1 MAIQVGSVEVDVVP
15 NTRGIYA
22 QLRAGLVPAATRAGE
37 DAGTAAGRSFGPAMQ
52 AQVGEVGLRIGEQI
66 GQQIANRLTA
76 ALRDAIRDGVN
87 QGGRTARPAATRQGD
102 ETAGAFSR
110 ALKTR
115 LEAAFRSLP
124 RIEIGADTSEAD
136 SDLQALRVRMETLA
150 NKRIGIDI
158 DAGAARAEIRL
169 IEAELT
175 RLGAEHPNVQV
186 RADTAAALSELAAV
200 HAAIDAVDGKDARVD
215 VDTSGAV
222 SAVLHLVVA
231 IGGLAAI
238 PAIPV
243 LAAGIGAIGS
253 AAVAASVGVGALAAV
268 AVPAFVG
275 IAGALQAQKQAQ
287 EAATA
292 SSLKGGQAS
301 SAGASKALQQAGAQ
315 QALASAHRN
324 AAQQI
329 ASAQERVEEA
339 ERGVEDAERQLAAS
353 QKDSRQ
359 AQLDLVAARKEA
371 AQQLEDLADRY
382 ASAQLSQQD
391 AALSLA
397 EAQQRQREVDKDKK
411 STVLDRQRAALAV
424 AQATQ
429 RLKEQTTETARLK
442 TEQAAA
448 AKSGV
453 DGTKTVL
460 QAQDRLAKA
469 QETVR
474 DRTRGVA
481 DAQKAVVKAQQNVAR
496 AQAQAADSIA
506 SAQRQ
511 MASASLQAAGGVDQA
526 AIAQAKYQQA
536 LAKLTPSARDTL
548 NAFTSLRTAFTDWS
562 KSLQPTVM
570 PIFTR
575 ALNGLKNSLPGLTP
589 FVKAA
594 ADAIKTLQDRVS
606 AGFKSPWWKEFKAD
620 LAGSVRPAIEGLG
633 ISFGRTF
640 KGMAGIVQAFLP
652 HMESISKRMQAIT
665 GRFATWGSGLKG
677 SAKFERF
684 LSYASEQA
692 PILAEAIGDIS
703 SALYQLARSA
713 SSLSGPVLKAL
724 GGVASAIASIAETLP
739 WLIQL
744 MYAAWIATKL
754 WTLAMIAFNL
764 VMAAN
769 PITLIVV
776 GIVALV
782 AAVIYAYKHWGWFR
796 EAVQAAW
803 KGIQTAAM
811 WAWNNVLKPAFAA
824 IVVALTAIATAAT
837 WLWQNILSPVFSS
850 ISTAARILATVV
862 LTILIAPLVL
872 GFKLLA
878 AIGTWLWENVL
889 RPVFNAIA
897 EAAVWLWDVWLKPS
911 FDRIVA
917 GLRFIGQVA
926 EWLWTNVLKPVFGW
940 IGEGAKWMWNNVLK
954 PIFDNFMKRLDALG
968 KAARWLWDKAL
979 SPIFTSIGD
988 KGRWLWDKALK
999 PAFDNIKR
1007 GVESV
1012 GRSFE
1017 DAKGFIEQAWN
1028 KVQDIAKKPVRFII
1042 DKIYN
1047 AGIVPTWNM
1056 IAKAFGAPTIDKM
1069 ETKGWA
1075 RGGILPGQSSYRQ
1088 GDDQLVPM
1096 RRGEGV
1102 YVSEAMRDPYERAR
1116 LHAVNRAA
1124 MAGKPLDQY
1133 QGFAKGGIFDWVG
1146 KATSATVDLAKSG
1159 VSWLKDGV
1167 KASATAGLK
1176 SVVEPLI
1183 AKISGSAS
1191 LYRSMISGIPKKM
1204 ISSIL
1209 GFSGESDKRL
1219 GEAGIGGGGFARALS
1234 WARTQ
1239 AGLPY
1244 QWAGNG
1250 NPSWDCSGLVSAI
1263 ESVIRGEK
1271 PHRRWATGAFAGK
1284 TAPPGWVLNGRS
1296 PYRIGITNAGVGH
1309 TAGTINGVNVES
1321 RGGDGVVIGSRARA
1335 WNDKLFTHQYAY
1347 QGKYDSGGYL
1357 QPGLNLAYNGTGR
1370 PEPVFTTAQASNLG
1384 RLATQPNGLQPGD
1397 ALTLIVDGQE
1407 FHGYVDA
1414 RANGVVTHRNKQLA
1428 STVRAGRKG

>member
-22 QLRAGLVPAATRAGE
+22 QLRAGLTGPAASVGDEIGRIIGRGITVHVASAIRNGVQRGGQQATATAGRQGS
-37 DAGTAAGRSFGPAMQ
+37 DAGGAFGRTFRARVQAAMQ
-52 AQVGEVGLRIGEQI
+52 
-66 GQQIANRLTA
+66 
-76 ALRDAIRDGVN
+76 
-87 QGGRTARPAATRQGD
+87 
-102 ETAGAFSR
+102 
-110 ALKTR
+110 
-115 LEAAFRSLP
+115 SLP
-124 RIEIGADTSEAD
+124 RADVRIGDTGFNADLAR
-136 SDLQALRVRMETLA
+136 LRSRLETLSG
-150 NKRIGIDI
+150 KQIGVDV
-158 DAGAARAEIRL
+158 DAATALAEIDRL
-169 IEAELT
+169 ERDLT
-175 RLGAEHPNVQV
+175 RLGANHPDVNVRVDTGAAVAQLAALRAEIDALDGRDVDV
-186 RADTAAALSELAAV
+186 RVDAAVRSFGMLVTAAAAFGP
-200 HAAIDAVDGKDARVD
+200 AI
-215 VDTSGAV
+215 
-222 SAVLHLVVA
+222 LPILPVVA
-231 IGGLAAI
+231 AGL
-238 PAIPV
+238 
-243 LAAGIGAIGS
+243 G
-253 AAVAASVGVGALAAV
+253 AVAAAATAAGVGLGAV
-268 AVPAFVG
+268 AAAAAPGLKDV
-275 IAGALQAQKQAQ
+275 AGALQAQKAAQDAATSSTNSGAAAAVQAQ
-287 EAATA
+287 QRAIR
-292 SSLKGGQAS
+292 QAS
-301 SAGASKALQQAGAQ
+301 ATQGLAAAQ
-315 QALASAHRN
+315 RS

-329 ASAQERVEEA
+329 SAARDQVARA
-339 ERGVEDAERQLAAS
+339 ERGVVDAEERLQDAQDAS
-353 QKDSRQ
+353 RR
-359 AQLDLVAARKEA
+359 AQLDLIEARKSAAR
-371 AQQLEDLADRY
+371 QLEDLATRY
-382 ASAQLSQQD
+382 ESAQLSQKD

-397 EAQQRQREVDKDKK
+397 EAEERQLEVAKDKK
-411 STVLDRQRAALAV
+411 STALDRERAALAV
-424 AQATQ
+424 EQATL
-429 RLKEQTTETARLK
+429 RLKEQTTETKRLK
-442 TEQAAA
+442 QETSEASKA
-448 AKSGV
+448 GV
-453 DGTKTVL
+453 EGSETVRD
-460 QAQDRLAKA
+460 AQGRLADS
-469 QETVR
+469 QESVR
-474 DRTRGVA
+474 DRTRAVA
-481 DAQKAVVKAQQNVAR
+481 DAQQAVVKAQQNVAR
-496 AQAQAADSIA
+496 VQQQAADSIA

-511 MASASLQAAGGVDQA
+511 IASAQMETATSSSAAA
-526 AIAQAKYQQA
+526 TAQQKYQAA
-536 LAKLTPSARDTL
+536 LAKMTPAARGTFDSFVQLRSAFS
-548 NAFTSLRTAFTDWS
+548 AWS
-562 KSLQPTVM
+562 RSLQPQVM

-575 ALNGLKNSLPGLTP
+575 ALDGIRRSLPGLTP
-589 FVKAA
+589 FVVAA
-594 ADAIKTLQDRVS
+594 AAAIGRLQDRVS
-606 AGFKSPWWKEFKAD
+606 AGFKSPWWKQFKAE
-620 LAGSVRPAIEGLG
+620 LSGAVGPAIEGLG
-633 ISFGRTF
+633 ISFGRIF
-640 KGMAGIVQAFLP
+640 KGMAGVIDAFLP
-652 HMESISKRMQAIT
+652 HMDGISDRMQT
-665 GRFATWGSGLKG
+665 MTQRFATWGTSLKG
-677 SAKFERF
+677 SPAFERF
-684 LSYASEQA
+684 LSYAAENGPIVSDMLGNLVRAFFDLGVALA
-692 PILAEAIGDIS
+692 PLAGTATSFLNAIAAGV
-703 SALYQLARSA
+703 SAV
-713 SSLSGPVLKAL
+713 PVDVLTAL
-724 GGVASAIASIAETLP
+724 GVAFASIAIGAKL
-739 WLIQL
+739 
-744 MYAAWIATKL
+744 AAIGMAIWRAAVTAAGIATAVMTGQ
-754 WTLAMIAFNL
+754 TLALNAAMRANL
-764 VMAAN
+764 VGII
-769 PITLIVV
+769 ITLI
-776 GIVALV
+776 IALV
-782 AAVIYAYKHWGWFR
+782 VAIIYAYQHSETFR
-796 EAVQAAW
+796 RIVQGAW
-803 KGIQTAAM
+803 EGIKATISFV
-811 WAWNNVLKPAFAA
+811 WNNVLKPAFNALVIAFKAIGAA
-824 IVVALTAIATAAT
+824 AS
-837 WLWQNILSPVFSS
+837 WLWTNILSPAFSF
-850 ISTAARILATVV
+850 IGTAARILATVV

-917 GLRFIGQVA
+917 GLKFIGQIA

-954 PIFDNFMKRLDALG
+954 PAFDNFMKRMDTLG
-968 KAARWLWDKAL
+968 KAARWLWDKVL
-979 SPIFTSIGD
+979 SPVFTWIGD
-988 KGRWLWDKALK
+988 KGKWLWDKALK
-999 PAFDNIKR
+999 PAFDSIKR

-1017 DAKGFIEQAWN
+1017 DAKGFIEKAWN

-1056 IAKAFGAPTIDKM
+1056 IAKAFGAPTLDKM

-1146 KATSATVDLAKSG
+1146 KAASTTVDLAKSG

-1167 KASATAGLK
+1167 KASATAGFK

-1250 NPSWDCSGLVSAI
+1250 NPSWDCSGLVSAV

-1321 RGGDGVVIGSRARA
+1321 RGGDGVVIGKAARG
-1335 WNDKLFTHQYAY
+1335 WNDKLFTHHYAY
-1347 QGKYDSGGYL
+1347 QGTYDRGGYL

-1384 RLATQPNGLQPGD
+1384 RLATQPTGLQPGD

>member
-22 QLRAGLVPAATRAGE
+22 QLRSGLLGPANRVGE
-37 DAGTAAGRSFGPAMQ
+37 DIGRT
-52 AQVGEVGLRIGEQI
+52 IGRHI
-66 GQQIANRLTA
+66 TVNVTN
-76 ALRDAIRDGVN
+76 AIRDGVTR
-87 QGGRTARPAATRQGD
+87 GGRQATTAAARQGSD
-102 ETAGAFSR
+102 AGGAFGR
-110 ALKTR
+110 MARTR
-115 LEAAFRSLP
+115 IEAALRSLP
-124 RIEIGADTSEAD
+124 DIQIGANTSEAD
-136 SDLQALRVRMETLA
+136 ADIRALRVQLETLA
-150 NKRIGIDI
+150 SQRVGIDV
-158 DAGAARAEIRL
+158 DAATARRQLEELER
-169 IEAELT
+169 ELT
-175 RLGAEHPNVQV
+175 RLGASSPDVAV
-186 RADTAAALSELAAV
+186 RINTAAAVGELAALR
-200 HAAIDAVDGKDARVD
+200 AEIDALDGRDVDVRVD
-215 VDTSGAV
+215 AAV
-222 SAVLHLVVA
+222 RSFGMLVTAAAAFGPAILPILPVVA
-231 IGGLAAI
+231 AGL
-238 PAIPV
+238 
-243 LAAGIGAIGS
+243 G
-253 AAVAASVGVGALAAV
+253 AVAAAATAAGVGLGAV
-268 AVPAFVG
+268 AAAAAPGLKDV
-275 IAGALQAQKQAQ
+275 AGALQAQKAAQDAATSSTNSGAAAAVQAQ
-287 EAATA
+287 QRAIR
-292 SSLKGGQAS
+292 QAS
-301 SAGASKALQQAGAQ
+301 ATQGLAAAQ
-315 QALASAHRN
+315 RS

-329 ASAQERVEEA
+329 SAARDQVARA
-339 ERGVEDAERQLAAS
+339 ERGVVDAEERLQDAQDAS
-353 QKDSRQ
+353 RR
-359 AQLDLVAARKEA
+359 AQLDLIEARKSAAR
-371 AQQLEDLADRY
+371 QLEDLATRY
-382 ASAQLSQQD
+382 ESAQLSQKD

-397 EAQQRQREVDKDKK
+397 EAEERQLEVAKDKK
-411 STVLDRQRAALAV
+411 STALDRERAALAV
-424 AQATQ
+424 EQATL
-429 RLKEQTTETARLK
+429 RLKEQTTETKRLK
-442 TEQAAA
+442 QETSEASKA
-448 AKSGV
+448 GV
-453 DGTKTVL
+453 EGSETVRD
-460 QAQDRLAKA
+460 AQGRLADS
-469 QETVR
+469 QESVR
-474 DRTRGVA
+474 DRTRAVA
-481 DAQKAVVKAQQNVAR
+481 DAQQAVVKAQQNVAR
-496 AQAQAADSIA
+496 VQQQAADSIA

-511 MASASLQAAGGVDQA
+511 IASAQMETATSSSAAA
-526 AIAQAKYQQA
+526 TAQQKYQAA
-536 LAKLTPSARDTL
+536 LAKMTPAARGTFDSFVQLRSAFS
-548 NAFTSLRTAFTDWS
+548 AWS
-562 KSLQPTVM
+562 RSLQPQVM

-575 ALNGLKNSLPGLTP
+575 ALDGIRRSLPGLTP
-589 FVKAA
+589 FVVAA
-594 ADAIKTLQDRVS
+594 AAAIGRLQDRVS
-606 AGFKSPWWKEFKAD
+606 AGFKSPWWKQFKAE
-620 LAGSVRPAIEGLG
+620 LSGAVGPAIEGLG
-633 ISFGRTF
+633 ISFGRIF
-640 KGMAGIVQAFLP
+640 KGMAGVIDAFLP
-652 HMESISKRMQAIT
+652 HMDGISDRMQT
-665 GRFATWGSGLKG
+665 MTQRFATWGTSLKG
-677 SAKFERF
+677 SPAFERF
-684 LSYASEQA
+684 LSYAAENGPIVSDMLGNLVRAFFDLGVALA
-692 PILAEAIGDIS
+692 PLAGTATSFLNAIAAGV
-703 SALYQLARSA
+703 SAV
-713 SSLSGPVLKAL
+713 PVDVLTAL
-724 GGVASAIASIAETLP
+724 GVAFASIAIGAKL
-739 WLIQL
+739 
-744 MYAAWIATKL
+744 AAIGMAIWRAAVTAAGIATAVMTGQ
-754 WTLAMIAFNL
+754 TLALNAAMRANL
-764 VMAAN
+764 VGII
-769 PITLIVV
+769 ITLI
-776 GIVALV
+776 IALV
-782 AAVIYAYKHWGWFR
+782 VAIIYAYQHSETFR
-796 EAVQAAW
+796 RIVQGAW
-803 KGIQTAAM
+803 EGIKATISFI
-811 WAWNNVLKPAFAA
+811 WNNVLKPVFDALVIAFKAIGAA
-824 IVVALTAIATAAT
+824 AS
-837 WLWQNILSPVFSS
+837 WLWTNVLSPVFGF
-850 ISTAARILATVV
+850 IGAAARILATIV
-862 LTILIAPLVL
+862 LTVLIVPLVIA
-872 GFKLLA
+872 FKVLA
-878 AIGTWLWENVL
+878 AVGTWLWKNAFE
-889 RPVFNAIA
+889 PVFTAIA
-897 EAAVWLWDVWLKPS
+897 DKALWLWN
-911 FDRIVA
+911 
-917 GLRFIGQVA
+917 
-926 EWLWTNVLKPVFGW
+926 NVLKPVFGW
-940 IGEGAKWMWNNVLK
+940 IGDAAVWLWNNAIK
-954 PIFDNFMKRLDALG
+954 PAFDNFMRRMDALG
-968 KAARWLWDKAL
+968 QAARWLWDHIL
-979 SPIFTSIGD
+979 SPVFTWIGD

-999 PAFDNIKR
+999 PAFDSIKR

-1017 DAKGFIEQAWN
+1017 DAKGFIEKAWN

-1370 PEPVFTTAQASNLG
+1370 PEPVFTSTQA
-1384 RLATQPNGLQPGD
+1384 A
-1397 ALTLIVDGQE
+1397 ALTSRATEPTGGVFEGDLYLDSGE
-1407 FHGYVDA
+1407 FMGKVH
-1414 RANGVVTHRNKQLA
+1414 GVVDQRQKQLA
-1428 STVRAGRKG
+1428 RVVRAGRQI